1 MRKGKLP
8 PKKQPALLSMR
19 SVAVVANTAAID
31 QRSVKVAVATEY
43 PVMRYFDE
51 RGSVLPEVL
60 AMSGIEMRPTHN
72 QLPIVDS
79 HNQTSVRNVLGSV
92 RNLQVVNG
100 ELLGDAYF
108 ASDEDSQTAYQK
120 LIEGHLTD
128 FSITAHI
135 LETIEL
141 SAGESYSL
149 EGGNVVAGPAIIHTR
164 WQPTDASLVACGADS
179 YSTVRRSYQITE
191 ERRRSMSEELLL
203 KLQAMGLPEGI
214 TDPDQVAIW
223 MLGKLQPSDEVGE
236 AEEPEAAMP
245 MTPEAEDAAVAEVM
259 QAMTA
264 EEPKEAARASDE
276 EMAKRSVEAERLRV
290 RTIQNDCK
298 LYGVQRQLADELCE
312 SGCSVE
318 VARERILKTMASDPV
333 GSSVKVTE
341 SADDKLA
348 NAMRDGLIARSMT
361 NIQRGRGKFDPFD
374 GRKPSSGSEDFA
386 SLDLYRIAE
395 AFLTRT
401 NAPVHRMSKRDVAMA
416 AMGHRSTMERYRIE
430 RSGIYHTTGSFSNL
444 LLDASK
450 KSLLAGYVEA
460 PYTWSIWARQA
471 PSTNDFKAINRIRF
485 SEIPNLEAVAEVQ
498 PYPEVALSD
507 SKESYSVEKYGS
519 KFSVSWET
527 VVNDDL
533 DAMSRIPQMQ
543 GVAARRLQ
551 NAKVYEVL
559 TANPTMSD
567 SYALFSASHASG
579 SNTSGSA
586 AAPSVTTLNNGF
598 KAMMTQTGMTAG
610 TVVSVEPR
618 YIIVP
623 ANYRATTLQLLGST
637 ADPVVG
643 GSAAGNSNTL
653 NIYGPNGPSSGLVAV
668 VEPLLDLS
676 STTNWYLAAD
686 PSQVDTVE
694 LCFLSG
700 EESPVLESE
709 WDFDK
714 DAWIFKIRQTFG
726 VKAIDW
732 RGLYRNAA

>member
-1 MRKGKLP
+1 MKKGKLP
-8 PKKQPALLSMR
+8 PSKVAALSMR
-19 SVAVVANTAAID
+19 SVSLVADSASVEA
-31 QRSVKVAVATEY
+31 RSVKVAVATEY

-51 RGSVLPEVL
+51 YGMALPEVL

-79 HNQTSVRNVLGSV
+79 HNQSSVRNVLGSV

-135 LETIEL
+135 LESVEL
-141 SAGESYSL
+141 KRGDSYAL
-149 EGGNVVAGPAIIHTR
+149 EGGNIVAGPAIIHTR

-179 YSTVRRSYQITE
+179 YSTVRRSYQVQE
-191 ERRRSMSEELLL
+191 ERRRAMSEDLLT
-203 KLQAMGLPEGI
+203 KLQALGLPEGI
-214 TDPDQVAIW
+214 TEPDQIAMW
-223 MLGKLQPSDEVGE
+223 MLGKLQPTDEVPE
-236 AEEPEAAMP
+236 EAAPVMP
-245 MTPEAEDAAVAEVM
+245 LTPEAEDAAVADVM
-259 QAMTA
+259 ESMMPQDSEKA
-264 EEPKEAARASDE
+264 ERASEE

-290 RTIQNDCK
+290 RTIKNDCK
-298 LYGVQRQLADELCE
+298 LYGVERQLADELCD

-348 NAMRDGLIARSMT
+348 TAMSDGLVLRSMS
-361 NIQRGRGKFDPFD
+361 NIHRRGKYDPFD
-374 GRKPSSGSEDFA
+374 GKKPAAGGEDFA
-386 SLDLYRIAE
+386 SLDLYRVAE
-395 AFLTRT
+395 AFLART
-401 NAPVHRMSKRDVAMA
+401 NAPIHRMSKRDVAMA
-416 AMGHRSTMERYRIE
+416 AMGHRPTMERYRIE
-430 RSGIYHTTGSFSNL
+430 RSGIYNTTGSFANL

-460 PYTWSIWARQA
+460 QYTWNIWARQA

-485 SEIPNLEAVAEVQ
+485 SEIPNLEAVPEVQ
-498 PYPEVALSD
+498 PYPEVSLTD
-507 SKESYSVEKYGS
+507 SKESYQVEKYGS

-559 TANPTMSD
+559 TSNPTMND
-567 SYALFSASHASG
+567 SNALFSASHASG

-610 TVVSVEPR
+610 TVIAVEPR

-623 ANYRATTLQLLGST
+623 ANYRATTLQLLGSS

-653 NIYGPNGPSSGLVAV
+653 NIYGPNGPSNGLTAV

-686 PSQVDTVE
+686 PSQIDTVE